1 MQKSQHGNSIL
12 MLLLT
17 HKRIMRNTSTIH
29 LNKLTKC
36 CHYSIGQVN
45 TQGAKELS
53 SGRLRPLTNS
63 LKSRRVQSPEQKDQA
78 VTYLILRGTKA
89 CPSV

>member
-1 MQKSQHGNSIL
+1 MG
-12 MLLLT
+12 
-17 HKRIMRNTSTIH
+17 NTSTID
-29 LNKLTKC
+29 LNQLTKC
-36 CHYSIGQVN
+36 CHYSIGLIN
-45 TQGAKELS
+45 THGAKELS

>member
-1 MQKSQHGNSIL
+1 
-12 MLLLT
+12 
-17 HKRIMRNTSTIH
+17 MRNTSTIH
-29 LNKLTKC
+29 LNQLTKC